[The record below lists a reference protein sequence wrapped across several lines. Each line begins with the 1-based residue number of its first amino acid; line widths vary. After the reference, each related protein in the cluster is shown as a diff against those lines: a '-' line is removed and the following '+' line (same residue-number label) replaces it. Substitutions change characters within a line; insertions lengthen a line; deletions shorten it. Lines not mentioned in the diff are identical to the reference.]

1 MEKPELLTYMKQVM
15 DLETALYANQRL
27 NDGLTE
33 SVKANMPVPPQKP
46 RHEIID
52 MPYHPKEP
60 QIIKHLKLKSVAAC
74 IFGVPV
80 LLLGTLGLFNSCDFS
95 GFIFALCLIGGGG
108 LFTSLGISVPK
119 ECKKEQEKYAA
130 EMCDYKKAMEVYKK
144 RCAEADEKNEAKDQ
158 AYQTAMENY
167 NERLETYKGTCQK
180 AVDDIFRARG
190 ELNQALIIFY
200 HLDVIYPKY
209 RNLVA
214 VTTIYEYLASGRC
227 DTLEGADGA
236 YNLYEME
243 LRQNIIIGQLSSV
256 LDSLEQIKSN
266 QFTLYNEIKEA
277 NQKTADLLSSIA
289 DNTKFSAYANEET
302 AKANAAIAQNT
313 EATKYYTLFNAAKR
327 K

>member
-1 MEKPELLTYMKQVM
+1 MGGFLT
-15 DLETALYANQRL
+15 LY
-27 NDGLTE
+27 
-33 SVKANMPVPPQKP
+33 
-46 RHEIID
+46 
-52 MPYHPKEP
+52 
-60 QIIKHLKLKSVAAC
+60 
-74 IFGVPV
+74 
-80 LLLGTLGLFNSCDFS
+80 
-95 GFIFALCLIGGGG
+95 
-108 LFTSLGISVPK
+108 GIVIPK

-130 EMCDYKKAMEVYKK
+130 AMSDYEKAMEVYKK

-180 AVDDIFRARG
+180 AVDDIFRARN

-277 NQKTADLLSSIA
+277 NQKTADLLSNVA

-302 AKANAAIAQNT
+302 AKANAIIAQNT
-313 EATKYYTLFNAAKR
+313 EATKYYTAFNAAKR

>member
-1 MEKPELLTYMKQVM
+1 
-15 DLETALYANQRL
+15 
-27 NDGLTE
+27 
-33 SVKANMPVPPQKP
+33 MPVPPQKP

-52 MPYHPKEP
+52 MPHHPEEP
-60 QIIKHLKLKSVAAC
+60 QVIEHLKLKSVAAC
-74 IFGVPV
+74 ILGIPV
-80 LLLGTLGLFNSCDFS
+80 LLLGIGALFNIYDFLNLV
-95 GFIFALCLIGGGG
+95 GLQICVFIVI
-108 LFTSLGISVPK
+108 PK

-130 EMCDYKKAMEVYKK
+130 AMSDYEKAMEVYKK

-209 RNLVA
+209 
-214 VTTIYEYLASGRC
+214 
-227 DTLEGADGA
+227 
-236 YNLYEME
+236 
-243 LRQNIIIGQLSSV
+243 
-256 LDSLEQIKSN
+256 SLEQIKSN

-277 NQKTADLLSSIA
+277 NQKTADLLSNVA

-302 AKANAAIAQNT
+302 AKANAAIAKNT

>member
-33 SVKANMPVPPQKP
+33 SVKAHMPVPPQVP
-46 RHEIID
+46 RQEIVE
-52 MPYHPKEP
+52 MPYRPEAPNGIEH
-60 QIIKHLKLKSVAAC
+60 S
-74 IFGVPV
+74 
-80 LLLGTLGLFNSCDFS
+80 LL
-95 GFIFALCLIGGGG
+95 FALFLCAMGIMFTLFGMLCCFEFGGFFNFIGGISCLGMGIG
-108 LFTSLGISVPK
+108 LIFVAVKIPGESKK
-119 ECKKEQEKYAA
+119 ESAEYIAAMEHYNKEMEACKKRSTE
-130 EMCDYKKAMEVYKK
+130 
-144 RCAEADEKNEAKDQ
+144 AEARNQERKQ
-158 AYQTAMENY
+158 AYQAAMENY
-167 NERLETYKGTCQK
+167 DERLKTYKGTCEK
-180 AVDDIFRARG
+180 ALDDIFRARE

-277 NQKTADLLSSIA
+277 NQKTADLLSNVA

-302 AKANAAIAQNT
+302 AKANAIIAQNT
-313 EATKYYTLFNAAKR
+313 EATKYYTAFNAAK
-327 K
+327 KK

>member
-1 MEKPELLTYMKQVM
+1 MVKPELLTYMKQVM

-33 SVKANMPVPPQKP
+33 SVKAHMPVPPQRP
-46 RHEIID
+46 RQEIIE
-52 MPYHPKEP
+52 MPYQPEAPKS
-60 QIIKHLKLKSVAAC
+60 IKH
-74 IFGVPV
+74 P
-80 LLLGTLGLFNSCDFS
+80 LLFALFLCVMGILSI
-95 GFIFALCLIGGGG
+95 IFALLCFELGGFFYFIGGICALATGIG
-108 LFTSLGISVPK
+108 LIIVSVKIPG
-119 ECKKEQEKYAA
+119 ECKKESDEYTA
-130 EMCDYKKAMEVYKK
+130 AMERYNERMDAYKK
-144 RCAEADEKNEAKDQ
+144 RSAEAEVKNQEREQ

-167 NERLETYKGTCQK
+167 NEHLETYKGSCKK
-180 AVDDIFRARG
+180 AVDDIFRARN

-277 NQKTADLLSSIA
+277 NQKTADLLSNVA

-302 AKANAAIAQNT
+302 AKANAIIAQNT

>member
-27 NDGLTE
+27 SDGLTE
-33 SVKANMPVPPQKP
+33 SVKAHMPVPPQKP
-46 RHEIID
+46 RQEIIE
-52 MPYHPKEP
+52 MPYQPEAPKS
-60 QIIKHLKLKSVAAC
+60 IKHPLLAA
-74 IFGVPV
+74 
-80 LLLGTLGLFNSCDFS
+80 LLLCVMGILSI
-95 GFIFALCLIGGGG
+95 IFALLCFEIGGFFNFIGG
-108 LFTSLGISVPK
+108 ICALATGIGFIIGGVKTPGES
-119 ECKKEQEKYAA
+119 KKESA
-130 EMCDYKKAMEVYKK
+130 EYIAAMEHYNKEVDAYKK
-144 RCAEADEKNEAKDQ
+144 RSTEAEARNREREQ
-158 AYQTAMENY
+158 AYQAAMENY
-167 NERLETYKGTCQK
+167 DKRLEMYKDTCKK
-180 AVDDIFRARG
+180 AVDDIFRAHE

-209 RNLVA
+209 RNLIA

-243 LRQNIIIGQLSSV
+243 LRQNIIIGQISSV

-277 NQKTADLLSSIA
+277 NQKTADLLSNVA

-302 AKANAAIAQNT
+302 AKANAIIAQNT
-313 EATKYYTLFNAAKR
+313 EATKYYTAFNAAK
-327 K
+327 KK